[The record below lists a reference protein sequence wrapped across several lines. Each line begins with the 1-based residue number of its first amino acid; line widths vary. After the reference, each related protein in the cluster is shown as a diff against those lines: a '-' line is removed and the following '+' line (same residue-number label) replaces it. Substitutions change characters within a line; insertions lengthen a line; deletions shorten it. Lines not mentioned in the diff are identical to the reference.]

1 MKKKDSISSQSE
13 NHETN
18 LNTEDSY
25 ANLLKDA
32 DKLKLMLLAWNYQNS
47 AAIRNN
53 ANGPDLTTMTN
64 LWEQYQNALTGINV
78 NKTSDGAIGSP
89 VSIFFLCVILKRLRM
104 CFGQGQ

>member
-18 LNTEDSY
+18 LSAEDSY

-78 NKTSDGAIGSP
+78 NKSSDGAIGSP
-89 VSIFFLCVILKRLRM
+89 VSIFVLLV
-104 CFGQGQ
+104 

>member
-1 MKKKDSISSQSE
+1 
-13 NHETN
+13 
-18 LNTEDSY
+18 
-25 ANLLKDA
+25 
-32 DKLKLMLLAWNYQNS
+32 MLLAWNYQNS

-89 VSIFFLCVILKRLRM
+89 VSIYFFIAVNLFFSTRKIKKNLKMLCS
-104 CFGQGQ
+104 GQGH